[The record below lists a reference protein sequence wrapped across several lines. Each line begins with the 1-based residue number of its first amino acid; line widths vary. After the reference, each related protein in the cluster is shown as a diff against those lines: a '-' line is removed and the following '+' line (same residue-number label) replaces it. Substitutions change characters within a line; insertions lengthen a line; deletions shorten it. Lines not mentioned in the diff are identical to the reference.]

1 MTGDRAVK
9 AEGASGLDD
18 EELLRFLQMLGDN
31 FDITDMV
38 QVSLLLLL
46 SQIHSFWLY
55 SSHKRI
61 KIKLL

>member
-38 QVSLLLLL
+38 QVSLL
-46 SQIHSFWLY
+46 SKF
-55 SSHKRI
+55 
-61 KIKLL
+61 